1 MLSIVL
7 LTVLLCSV
15 SGAMWN
21 NDYERLCGRRLTILV
36 TKLCAASGCMAN
48 LLHSYD
54 LQEES
59 ISKQCC
65 AIGCSFE
72 QIRTFCCEIDKHDK
86 NSPMKMENKQELH
99 ETSFGTVLNKEER

>member
-1 MLSIVL
+1 MCVFALQSYAHIGLLFPVPLKILFCFQELETMLSIVL

-59 ISKQCC
+59 QLFQLFVFFYIQ
-65 AIGCSFE
+65 
-72 QIRTFCCEIDKHDK
+72 
-86 NSPMKMENKQELH
+86 
-99 ETSFGTVLNKEER
+99 